1 MVQRRPPA
9 DHHRSLKRQTTDSG
23 PTLPGRLKKEIPGL
37 NTDQKRQRGSF
48 IKVSQR
54 KADRKKARRTKS
66 RPQPRSHQQDQGPI
80 ARRAAPKRVSWRGL
94 VLPGPVTP
102 SPRPYGSAMWQDLQP
117 QPHLELS
124 GNKRQKPS
132 SLDLASSR
140 PKAAT
145 GAPLTGFDKLLQA
158 EGYQV
163 TFTASCFL
171 SHSVCWTCLQAWAN
185 TANAPAGCQH
195 WRCGV

>member
-9 DHHRSLKRQTTDSG
+9 DHHRTLKRQTTDSG

-102 SPRPYGSAMWQDLQP
+102 RPWAHCSAMWQDLQP
-117 QPHLELS
+117 QPHLKLS
-124 GNKRQKPS
+124 GNKRQKPNS
-132 SLDLASSR
+132 SLNLAPSR

-145 GAPLTGFDKLLQA
+145 GPPVTGFDKLLQA
-158 EGYQV
+158 EGYKV
-163 TFTASCFL
+163 TSTASCFL
-171 SHSVCWTCLQAWAN
+171 SHLV
-185 TANAPAGCQH
+185 
-195 WRCGV
+195 